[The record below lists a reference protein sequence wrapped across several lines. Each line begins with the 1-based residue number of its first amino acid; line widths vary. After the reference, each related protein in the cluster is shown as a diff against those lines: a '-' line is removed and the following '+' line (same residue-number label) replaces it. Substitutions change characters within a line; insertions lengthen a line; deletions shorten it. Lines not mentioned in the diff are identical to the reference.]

1 VANFTRVSYEICAWR
16 KCGRLWVRHR
26 ERKGFTCS
34 PSCGQALRQE
44 YRASRRPTAAAA
56 VDGMHDTE
64 LCAWWEHPYCD
75 RRANKRDLCG
85 NHYATARR
93 RGELPPTG
101 LRRPSDEHSLSVDSD
116 GVTTCSVCGPL
127 RYVPAY
133 GRCPLSQRAYV
144 LREKYGLTLADY
156 DNRLIALG
164 NRCSMCSRP
173 PGSAGLLV
181 DHCHAEG
188 HPRDLV
194 CMSCNVLLGYVEGDL
209 DRVRL
214 ALRYV
219 DRYRRAGAFS

>member
-116 GVTTCSVCGPL
+116 GVTTCS
-127 RYVPAY
+127 
-133 GRCPLSQRAYV
+133 
-144 LREKYGLTLADY
+144 
-156 DNRLIALG
+156 
-164 NRCSMCSRP
+164 
-173 PGSAGLLV
+173 AGLLV

-219 DRYRRAGAFS
+219 DRYRRASAFS